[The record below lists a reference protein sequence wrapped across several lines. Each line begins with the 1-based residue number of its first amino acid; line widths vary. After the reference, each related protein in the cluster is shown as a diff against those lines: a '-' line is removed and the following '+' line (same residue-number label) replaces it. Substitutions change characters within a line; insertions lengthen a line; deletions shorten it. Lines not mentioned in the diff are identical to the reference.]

1 MDKTPSLIPKKNGK
15 KKWILNYVLF
25 VIVKAATT
33 ESIDKVLNN
42 LKERYK
48 FKYVSL
54 SQLVER
60 LGDKNSQGIV
70 NNIGFYHRQCYQD
83 ITNKEKLKRE
93 EKRCNKAI
101 SQATPSASKPKKRG
115 PSMTNLTEEREERV
129 TQSQSVPYE
138 KSQCI
143 ICQKIGGEPHKV
155 ETKETGQKMLEVSQK
170 LTDKGMYW
178 RLNSTVIPGDAIA
191 NDALYQ
197 SLLGYCKKKS

>member
-1 MDKTPSLIPKKNGK
+1 MNFELCFICEKNSKPK
-15 KKWILNYVLF
+15 I
-25 VIVKAATT
+25 IVKAATI

-42 LKERYK
+42 IKERYK
-48 FKYVSL
+48 FKDVSL
-54 SQLVER
+54 SQLLER

-70 NNIGFYHRQCYQD
+70 NKNGFYHRQCYLD
-83 ITNKEKLKRE
+83 ITNKERLKRDD
-93 EKRCNKAI
+93 KRCNKAI

-129 TQSQSVPYE
+129 TRSQSVPYE